1 MPSAVSP
8 KVTVLLP
15 TMNSERFLRE
25 TLASLSAQTYRDFEL
40 FVVDSGS
47 RDGTLDI
54 LRESWGF
61 PVRVLD
67 ASGKNLPESLNLGIR
82 ESTSRYVAR
91 IDGDDVAEPERL
103 ALQVSFLDAN
113 PSAVLVGGQI
123 RIIDE
128 HGASLGARTYPTEA
142 RSVRRGLAVKNVIAH
157 PAVTFRREAAVA
169 AGLYDPK
176 PPLGQCE
183 DYDLWL
189 RLLGQGE
196 LANLD
201 TQVLRYRLHGGAL
214 KATRTRNI
222 LKATLEVKRRALA
235 HGHLKPSFELAW
247 SSAAQLAL
255 LALPANWVYS
265 LFTRVELTAPA
276 KSVET
281 GT

>member
-1 MPSAVSP
+1 MTYPRT
-8 KVTVLLP
+8 VTVLLP

-25 TLASLSAQTYRDFEL
+25 TLESLDAQTYRDFEL
-40 FVVDSGS
+40 LVVDSGS
-47 RDGTLDI
+47 RDGTLAI
-54 LRESWGF
+54 LRESWSF

-67 ASGKNLPESLNLGIR
+67 ASRKNLPESLNLGI
-82 ESTSRYVAR
+82 EAATGRYIAR

-103 ALQVSFLDAN
+103 ALQVAFLEAS
-113 PSAVLVGGQI
+113 PQTALIGGQI

-128 HGASLGARTYPTEA
+128 RGASLGARTYPTDPQQ
-142 RSVRRGLAVKNVIAH
+142 VRRGLAVKNVIAH
-157 PAVTFRREAAVA
+157 PAVMFRRQAAIA
-169 AGLYDPK
+169 AGLYDPR

-201 TQVLRYRLHGGAL
+201 VPVLRYRLHGGAL

-222 LKATLEVKRRALA
+222 LKATLQVKGRAFSR
-235 HGHLKPSFELAW
+235 GHLKPSFGLAW

-255 LALPANWVYS
+255 LALPASWVYS
-265 LFTRVELTAPA
+265 LFARIELTAPA
-276 KSVET
+276 K
-281 GT
+281 